1 MAGYIED
8 RWYKK
13 GPPDPDDPKKKPT
26 RIPTNLHGKGKR
38 YKVTGIPG
46 VRARSFP
53 DGKLA
58 AAKKWLA
65 NAQADSGRGQWYDPR
80 DGSITLDDYVRTHW
94 WPTTRYPPTT
104 KASVRSKVFNHI
116 LPHAGS
122 LPLNRIGF
130 DEIRAWQA
138 RAEQNIDVGTLFVA
152 WTHFATIMQ
161 AAYKAK
167 RIPANPFRDEDLK
180 APQPPKSKALAW
192 GQETVAAVRGA
203 LPARYR
209 ILVDL
214 AVGAGL
220 RQGEALGF
228 SPDDI
233 DGEDINVVR
242 QIVKVNGK
250 FGFGP
255 PKGNKERVAPC
266 TPELAEAI
274 KEYANL
280 FPTVEVTLPWV
291 DPARPNLAWD
301 DRPKRTVRLL
311 VTTQFTS
318 GVNGGAINKDTFNDK
333 QWKPALAA
341 AALIPPAEVTHVDPK
356 DGKNPWRKQTWNM
369 PREFGFHVL
378 RHTFASVVL
387 AAGETITQLAAWLGH
402 SDPAFTLRTYVH
414 FMPKSGS
421 KGREAV
427 GRFVSAELAASDA
440 AAEDP
445 SLKESPQILP
455 SEMDQESG
463 GQSHAAADR
472 RSEDAPDTV
481 FPAQ

>member
-1 MAGYIED
+1 VPGYIED

-13 GPPDPDDPKKKPT
+13 GPDGKRNVPT
-26 RIPTNLHGKGKR
+26 DRHGDGKR

-46 VRARSFP
+46 VRSRSFP

-65 NAQADSGRGQWYDPR
+65 DAQTDSGRGDWYDFR
-80 DGSITLDDYVRTHW
+80 NGTVTLNAFIRNHW

-104 KASVRSKVFNHI
+104 KASVWSKVSNHI
-116 LPHAGS
+116 LPHAGA
-122 LPLNRIGF
+122 LPVNRIGYE
-130 DEIRAWQA
+130 EIRAWQTW
-138 RAEQNIDVGTLFVA
+138 AEQRIDVGTLVVTWA
-152 WTHFATIMQ
+152 HFSTIMQ

-167 RIPANPFRDEDLK
+167 RIPVNPFRDDDLR
-180 APQPPKSKALAW
+180 APRLPKSKALAW
-192 GQETVAAVRGA
+192 EQQTVRSVRLA
-203 LPARYR
+203 LPERYR

-220 RQGEALGF
+220 RQGEAFAF

-233 DGEDINVVR
+233 DGEDIHVLR

-266 TPELAEAI
+266 TPELAEAV
-274 KEYANL
+274 KEHANR
-280 FPTVEVTLPWV
+280 FPSVEVTLPWI
-291 DPARPNLAWD
+291 DPDRPNLAWE

-311 VTTQFTS
+311 VTTQFVN
-318 GVNGGAINKDTFNDK
+318 GINGGAINRDTFNDK
-333 QWKPALAA
+333 HWKPALNDAG
-341 AALIPPAEVTHVDPK
+341 LIPPAEVTYVDPK
-356 DGKNPWRKQTWNM
+356 RGKQPWRKVTWEM

-387 AAGETITQLAAWLGH
+387 AAGETITQLASWLGH
-402 SDPAFTLRTYVH
+402 YDPAFTLRTYVH

-421 KGREAV
+421 RGREAI
-427 GRFVSAELAASDA
+427 GRFVSAE
-440 AAEDP
+440 AAESP
-445 SLKESPQILP
+445 GEISSNGSPQILP
-455 SEMDQESG
+455 SQRDQEDG
-463 GQSHAAADR
+463 GQS
-472 RSEDAPDTV
+472 DAPTDLRFTAEPETV
-481 FPAQ
+481 SPGQPT